1 MSFFYILLAK
11 KNIYD
16 RMNKE
21 NLFGCLGGNMFAYL
35 KGSLEEKS
43 TNFVVID
50 VGGVGYKV
58 FMSASTISKIGELG
72 SIVKVHTHYHVRED
86 DISLYGFLSNEEL
99 KMFELLLSVSGIGA
113 KSAITM
119 LSNITPSAFAVA
131 VISNDIKSLTKIPG
145 VGQKSAQRIV
155 LELKDKL
162 KNEDAIS
169 KVDDKAVTVE
179 SVDSSANSS
188 DAFAALIMLGYS
200 RPEVNK
206 AIEKI
211 DTSNLSTEDIIKVAL
226 KYLAR

>member
-1 MSFFYILLAK
+1 
-11 KNIYD
+11 
-16 RMNKE
+16 
-21 NLFGCLGGNMFAYL
+21 MFAYL

-58 FMSASTISKIGELG
+58 FMSASSIDKIGELG
-72 SIVKVHTHYHVRED
+72 NVVKVHTHYHVRED

-145 VGQKSAQRIV
+145 VGTKSAQRIV

-169 KVDDKAVTVE
+169 KGDGNEVATTVE
-179 SVDSSANSS
+179 SVDTSANSS

-211 DTSNLSTEDIIKVAL
+211 DTSSLSTEDIIKVAL